1 MSFDRVLI
9 ANRGEIAVRIMRA
22 CRDLGLKAVAVYG
35 PGEERALHARLADDA
50 YALTDANGLPYLDI
64 EQIVARAIESGADAV
79 HPGYGFLAE
88 NAAFAER
95 CASVGIIFIGP
106 PPSAIAAMGSKIEA
120 RAIAVQAGV
129 PVVPGTG
136 EPLPDLGA
144 AIAAAESI
152 GFPVAFK
159 ASAGGGGRGFRVA
172 MSAEEVETA
181 FTGSSGEAL
190 RYFGNAAVY
199 AERYL
204 GAARHI
210 EMQLMA
216 DSHGNAVWLGERD
229 CSVQRRHQKL
239 IEEAPAVGLDPATRH
254 ALGEASVAL
263 AREVG
268 YQNAGTV
275 EFMVEPSGAFYFLEM
290 NTRIQVEH
298 TITEETTGI
307 DLVREQLLVA
317 SGKPLSFTRESIE
330 TRGHSI
336 QFRINAEDPG
346 RNFTPIPGEIASLR
360 FPLGPGVRVDTA
372 AEPGFVVLPAYDSL
386 IAKLVITGRDR
397 GESLA
402 RARRALDEFQIDGI
416 PSTIAFHRRVLDD
429 PAFIEGGVT
438 TRYLTE
444 HPDVIPAAWKGIA
457 AAPAETSSATEHVL
471 EVNGRR
477 FSVRTFGEPIQHA
490 ARSVATVKAA
500 PKRSS
505 NGARAGEGHG
515 GADLISPIQG
525 TVLRVAVQAG
535 AAVAAGELVAVVEAM
550 KMENEIRAHRAGVVQ
565 EILVM
570 PADRIAAGAVLA
582 RIGDGAAV

>member
-9 ANRGEIAVRIMRA
+9 ANRGEIAVRIIRA
-22 CRDLGLKAVAVYG
+22 CRDLGLGTVAVYG
-35 PGEERALHARLADDA
+35 SGEERALHVRLADDA

-64 EQIVARAIESGADAV
+64 EQIVERAIESGANAI

-88 NAAFAER
+88 NANFAER
-95 CASVGIIFIGP
+95 CAAAGITFIGP
-106 PPSAIAAMGSKIEA
+106 PASAIAAMGSKIEA

-136 EPLPDLGA
+136 EPLPDLDV

-172 MSAEEVETA
+172 LSADEVESA
-181 FTGSSGEAL
+181 YTGSSGEAL

-239 IEEAPAVGLDPATRH
+239 IEEAPAVALDPATRQ

-275 EFMVEPSGAFYFLEM
+275 EFMVESSGAFYFLEM

-317 SGKPLSFTRESIE
+317 AGRPLSFTQKSIE

-346 RNFTPIPGEIASLR
+346 RNFTPVPGKITALR
-360 FPLGPGVRVDTA
+360 FPLGPGVRIDSA

-397 GESLA
+397 GEALA
-402 RARRALDEFQIDGI
+402 RARRALDEFQIEGV

-444 HPDVIPAAWKGIA
+444 HPEVIPPAWDGDAAI
-457 AAPAETSSATEHVL
+457 PVESLSVNEQLL

-477 FSVRTFGEPIQHA
+477 FTVRTFGEPLQPAGRSA
-490 ARSVATVKAA
+490 AGVKAA

-505 NGARAGEGHG
+505 NGAGAAGGHG

-525 TVLRVAVQAG
+525 TVLRVAVEAG
-535 AAVAAGELVAVVEAM
+535 ADVAAGDLVAVVEAM
-550 KMENEIRAHRAGVVQ
+550 KMENEIRAHRAGLVQ
-565 EILVM
+565 EVLVA

-582 RIGDGAAV
+582 RIGEGAAV

>member
-9 ANRGEIAVRIMRA
+9 ANRGEIAVRIIRA
-22 CRDLGLKAVAVYG
+22 CRDLGLGTVAVYG
-35 PGEERALHARLADDA
+35 PGEERALHVRLADDA

-64 EQIVARAIESGADAV
+64 QQIVDHAIEAGANAI

-88 NAAFAER
+88 NATFAER
-95 CASVGIIFIGP
+95 CAAAGITFIGP

-136 EPLPDLGA
+136 EPLPDLDA
-144 AIAAAESI
+144 AVAAAGAI

-172 MSAEEVETA
+172 MSADEVESA
-181 FTGSSGEAL
+181 YAGSSGEAL

-216 DSHGNAVWLGERD
+216 DSHGTAVWLGERD

-239 IEEAPAVGLDPATRH
+239 IEEAPAVALEPGTRK

-263 AREVG
+263 AKAVG

-317 SGKPLSFTRESIE
+317 AGQPLSFTQESIA

-336 QFRINAEDPG
+336 QLRINAEDPG
-346 RNFTPIPGEIASLR
+346 RNFAPVPGEITSLR
-360 FPLGPGVRVDTA
+360 FPLGPGVRIDSA
-372 AEPGFVVLPAYDSL
+372 AEPGFAVLPAYDSL

-397 GESLA
+397 GEALA
-402 RARRALDEFQIDGI
+402 RGRRALDEFQIEGV

-444 HPDVIPAAWKGIA
+444 HPEVIPPVWDGD
-457 AAPAETSSATEHVL
+457 PALPVGTPNANERLV

-477 FSVRTFGEPIQHA
+477 FTVRTFGEVALPA
-490 ARSVATVKAA
+490 TRSTAGVKTA
-500 PKRSS
+500 PKRRS
-505 NGARAGEGHG
+505 NGARAGGGHG

-525 TVLRVAVQAG
+525 TVLRVAVAAG
-535 AAVAAGELVAVVEAM
+535 VQVAAGDLVAVVEAM
-550 KMENEIRAHRAGVVQ
+550 KMENEIRAHRTGLVQ
-565 EILVM
+565 EILVA

-582 RIGDGAAV
+582 RIGDGVSA

>member
-1 MSFDRVLI
+1 MPFDRVLI
-9 ANRGEIAVRIMRA
+9 ANRGEIAVRIIRA
-22 CRDLGLKAVAVYG
+22 CRDLGLSTVAVYG
-35 PGEERALHARLADDA
+35 PGEERALHVRLADDA

-64 EQIVARAIESGADAV
+64 DQILARAAESGANAV

-88 NAAFAER
+88 NATFAER
-95 CASVGIIFIGP
+95 CAASGITFIGP
-106 PPSAIAAMGSKIEA
+106 PAAAIAAMGSKIEA

-136 EPLPDLGA
+136 QPLPDLDA
-144 AIAAAESI
+144 AVAAANEI

-172 MSAEEVETA
+172 MTADEVETA
-181 FTGSSGEAL
+181 YTGSSGEAL

-239 IEEAPAVGLDPATRH
+239 IEEAPAVALDPSVRA
-254 ALGEASVAL
+254 ALGASSVAL
-263 AREVG
+263 AKAVG

-275 EFMVEPSGAFYFLEM
+275 EFMVEPSGDFFFLEM

-317 SGKPLSFTRESIE
+317 AGEPLSFSQDSIE

-336 QFRINAEDPG
+336 QLRINAEDPG
-346 RNFTPIPGEIASLR
+346 RNFSPVPGQITNLR
-360 FPLGPGVRVDTA
+360 FPLGPGVRIDSA
-372 AEPGFVVLPAYDSL
+372 AEPGFTVLPAYDSL
-386 IAKLVITGRDR
+386 IAKLVLTGRDR
-397 GESLA
+397 AEALA
-402 RARRALDEFQIDGI
+402 RARRALDEFEIGGV
-416 PSTIAFHRRVLDD
+416 PSTIDFHRRVLDS
-429 PAFIEGGVT
+429 PEFIEGGVT
-438 TRYLTE
+438 TRFLTE
-444 HPDVIPAAWKGIA
+444 HPEVIPAAWEGEVASTPDA
-457 AAPAETSSATEHVL
+457 AFADEQIL

-477 FSVRTFGEPIQHA
+477 FTVRSFGDALRPA
-490 ARSVATVKAA
+490 ARTAAVKSA
-500 PKRSS
+500 PKRSA
-505 NGARAGEGHG
+505 NGAGGSSGHS
-515 GADLISPIQG
+515 GADLVSPIQG
-525 TVLRVAVQAG
+525 TVLRVAVETG
-535 AAVAAGELVAVVEAM
+535 VSVAAGDLIAVVEAM
-550 KMENEIRAHRAGVVQ
+550 KMENEIRAHRAGLVQ
-565 EILVM
+565 EVLVA

-582 RIGDGAAV
+582 RIGEG

>member
-9 ANRGEIAVRIMRA
+9 ANRGEIAVRIIRA
-22 CRDLGLKAVAVYG
+22 CRDLGLKTVAVYG
-35 PGEERALHARLADDA
+35 PGEVRAMHVRLADDA

-64 EQIVARAIESGADAV
+64 EQIVGRAIESGANAI

-88 NAAFAER
+88 NAQFAER
-95 CASVGIIFIGP
+95 CASAGITFIGP

-136 EPLPDLGA
+136 EPLRDLDA

-172 MSAEEVETA
+172 LSADEVESA
-181 FTGSSGEAL
+181 FTGRSGEAL

-239 IEEAPAVGLDPATRH
+239 IEEAPAVGLDPATRQ

-275 EFMVEPSGAFYFLEM
+275 EFMVEPSGAFYLLEM

-298 TITEETTGI
+298 TITEETSGI

-317 SGKPLSFTRESIE
+317 SGEPLSFTQKSIE
-330 TRGHSI
+330 TSGHSI

-346 RNFTPIPGEIASLR
+346 RNFTPTPGEITGVR

-372 AEPGFVVLPAYDSL
+372 AEPG
-386 IAKLVITGRDR
+386 
-397 GESLA
+397 
-402 RARRALDEFQIDGI
+402 
-416 PSTIAFHRRVLDD
+416 
-429 PAFIEGGVT
+429 
-438 TRYLTE
+438 
-444 HPDVIPAAWKGIA
+444 
-457 AAPAETSSATEHVL
+457 
-471 EVNGRR
+471 
-477 FSVRTFGEPIQHA
+477 
-490 ARSVATVKAA
+490 
-500 PKRSS
+500 
-505 NGARAGEGHG
+505 
-515 GADLISPIQG
+515 
-525 TVLRVAVQAG
+525 
-535 AAVAAGELVAVVEAM
+535 
-550 KMENEIRAHRAGVVQ
+550 
-565 EILVM
+565 
-570 PADRIAAGAVLA
+570 
-582 RIGDGAAV
+582 

>member
-9 ANRGEIAVRIMRA
+9 ANRGEIAVRIIRA
-22 CRDLGLKAVAVYG
+22 CRDLGLQTVAVYG
-35 PGEERALHARLADDA
+35 PGEERALHVRLADDA
-50 YALTDANGLPYLDI
+50 YFLTDANGLPYLDI
-64 EQIVARAIESGADAV
+64 EQIVGRAMESGANAI

-88 NAAFAER
+88 NAVFAER
-95 CASVGIIFIGP
+95 CASAGMTFIGP
-106 PPSAIAAMGSKIEA
+106 PPVAIAAMGSKIEA

-136 EPLPDLGA
+136 EPLPDLAA
-144 AIAAAESI
+144 AIAAADSI

-172 MSAEEVETA
+172 LSADEVEA
-181 FTGSSGEAL
+181 AYTGSSGEAL
-190 RYFGNAAVY
+190 RYFGNPAVY

-216 DSHGNAVWLGERD
+216 DRHGNAVWLGERD

-239 IEEAPAVGLDPATRH
+239 IEEAPAVGLDPATRQ

-263 AREVG
+263 ARAVG

-317 SGKPLSFTRESIE
+317 AGNPLSFTQESIE

-336 QFRINAEDPG
+336 QLRINAEDPG
-346 RNFTPIPGEIASLR
+346 RNFTPVPGEITKLR
-360 FPLGPGVRVDTA
+360 FPLGPGVRIDSA

-402 RARRALDEFQIDGI
+402 RARRALDEFQIEGV

-429 PAFIEGGVT
+429 AAFIEGGVT

-444 HPDVIPAAWKGIA
+444 HPEVIPPAWEGDA
-457 AAPAETSSATEHVL
+457 AAPKETPGANEQVI
-471 EVNGRR
+471 EVNGHR
-477 FSVRTFGEPIQHA
+477 FSVRTFGEPMQHA
-490 ARSVATVKAA
+490 ARSVTTAKSA
-500 PKRSS
+500 PKRNS
-505 NGARAGEGHG
+505 NGARAAGAG
-515 GADLISPIQG
+515 GADLVSPIQG
-525 TVLRVAVQAG
+525 TVLRVAVEAG
-535 AAVAAGELVAVVEAM
+535 ADVAAGDLVAVVEAM

-565 EILVM
+565 EILVL
-570 PADRIAAGAVLA
+570 PSDRIAAGAVLA
-582 RIGDGAAV
+582 RIGDRVAV

>member
-9 ANRGEIAVRIMRA
+9 ANRGEIAVRVIRA
-22 CRDLGLKAVAVYG
+22 CRDLGCSPVAIYG
-35 PGEERALHARLADDA
+35 PREEGALHVRLADDA
-50 YALTDANGLPYLDI
+50 YAISDANGLPYLDI
-64 EQIVARAIESGADAV
+64 DQILQRAAESGANAV

-88 NAAFAER
+88 NATFAQR
-95 CASVGIIFIGP
+95 CAEAGIVFVGP
-106 PPSAIAAMGSKIEA
+106 PATAIAAMGSKIEA

-136 EPLPDLGA
+136 EPLAGVKA
-144 AIAAAESI
+144 AVATANAI

-172 MSAEEVETA
+172 QTADEVEDA
-181 FTGSSGEAL
+181 FNGSSGEAS
-190 RYFGNAAVY
+190 RYFGNPAVY

-216 DSHGNAVWLGERD
+216 DRHGNAVWLGERD

-239 IEEAPAVGLDPATRH
+239 IEEAPAVDLRPETRQ

-263 AREVG
+263 ARAVG
-268 YQNAGTV
+268 YENAGTV
-275 EFMVEPSGAFYFLEM
+275 EFMVEPSGEFFFLEM

-317 SGKPLSFTRESIE
+317 AGEPLSFAQESIE
-330 TRGHSI
+330 TKGHAI
-336 QFRINAEDPG
+336 QLRINAEDPG
-346 RNFTPIPGEIASLR
+346 RNFAPMPGAIDRLR
-360 FPLGPGVRVDTA
+360 FPLGPGVRIDSA
-372 AEPGFVVLPAYDSL
+372 AEPGSVVLPAYDSL

-397 GESLA
+397 DEALA
-402 RARRALDEFQIDGI
+402 RARRALDEFEIGGV
-416 PSTIAFHRRVLDD
+416 PSTVGFHRRVMDD
-429 PAFIEGGVT
+429 PAFIAGGVT

-444 HPDVIPAAWKGIA
+444 HPEVIPPAWDGTVA
-457 AAPAETSSATEHVL
+457 VPEDDFSQNEQVM

-477 FSVRTFGEPIQHA
+477 FTVRTYGQPLA
-490 ARSVATVKAA
+490 PARSTT
-500 PKRSS
+500 PSNRQPPRRNS
-505 NGARAGEGHG
+505 NGAGGRGSHG
-515 GADLISPIQG
+515 SNELISPIQG
-525 TVLRVAVQAG
+525 TVLRVAVEIG
-535 AAVAAGELVAVVEAM
+535 AAVAAGDLVAVVEAM
-550 KMENEIRAHRAGVVQ
+550 KMENEIRAHKAGAVLDV
-565 EILVM
+565 LVA

-582 RIGDGAAV
+582 RIGED

>member
-1 MSFDRVLI
+1 MF
-9 ANRGEIAVRIMRA
+9 G
-22 CRDLGLKAVAVYG
+22 
-35 PGEERALHARLADDA
+35 LADDA

-64 EQIVARAIESGADAV
+64 EQIIDRAIESGANAI

-95 CASVGIIFIGP
+95 CASAGITFIGP

-136 EPLPDLGA
+136 EPLPDLDA

-172 MSAEEVETA
+172 MSADEVESA

-239 IEEAPAVGLDPATRH
+239 IEEAPAVGLDPATRQ

-317 SGKPLSFTRESIE
+317 SGEPLSFTQESIE

-346 RNFTPIPGEIASLR
+346 AISPQLRERSPGLR

-372 AEPGFVVLPAYDSL
+372 AEPGFVGFA
-386 IAKLVITGRDR
+386 
-397 GESLA
+397 
-402 RARRALDEFQIDGI
+402 GI
-416 PSTIAFHRRVLDD
+416 RFAHR
-429 PAFIEGGVT
+429 
-438 TRYLTE
+438 
-444 HPDVIPAAWKGIA
+444 
-457 AAPAETSSATEHVL
+457 
-471 EVNGRR
+471 
-477 FSVRTFGEPIQHA
+477 
-490 ARSVATVKAA
+490 
-500 PKRSS
+500 
-505 NGARAGEGHG
+505 
-515 GADLISPIQG
+515 
-525 TVLRVAVQAG
+525 QAG
-535 AAVAAGELVAVVEAM
+535 HQ
-550 KMENEIRAHRAGVVQ
+550 RTR
-565 EILVM
+565 
-570 PADRIAAGAVLA
+570 P
-582 RIGDGAAV
+582 

>member
-9 ANRGEIAVRIMRA
+9 ANRGEIAVRIIRA
-22 CRDLGLKAVAVYG
+22 CRDLGLGTVAVYG
-35 PGEERALHARLADDA
+35 PGEERALHVRLADDA

-64 EQIVARAIESGADAV
+64 QQIVDHAIEAGANAI

-88 NAAFAER
+88 NATFAER
-95 CASVGIIFIGP
+95 CAAAGITFIGP

-136 EPLPDLGA
+136 EPLPDLDA
-144 AIAAAESI
+144 AVAAAGAI

-172 MSAEEVETA
+172 MSADEVESA
-181 FTGSSGEAL
+181 YAGSSGEAL

-216 DSHGNAVWLGERD
+216 DSHGTAVWLGERD

-239 IEEAPAVGLDPATRH
+239 IEEAPAVALEPGTRK

-263 AREVG
+263 AKAVG

-307 DLVREQLLVA
+307 DLVREQLLVSA
-317 SGKPLSFTRESIE
+317 GQPLSFTQESIE

-336 QFRINAEDPG
+336 QLRINAEDPG
-346 RNFTPIPGEIASLR
+346 RNFAPVPGEIISLR
-360 FPLGPGVRVDTA
+360 FPLGPGVRIDSA
-372 AEPGFVVLPAYDSL
+372 AEPGFAVLPAYDSL

-397 GESLA
+397 GEALA
-402 RARRALDEFQIDGI
+402 RGRRALDEFQIEGV

-444 HPDVIPAAWKGIA
+444 HPEVIPPVWDGDPALPVGIPNA
-457 AAPAETSSATEHVL
+457 NERLV

-477 FSVRTFGEPIQHA
+477 FTVRTFGEVALPVTRSA
-490 ARSVATVKAA
+490 AGVKTA

-505 NGARAGEGHG
+505 NGARAGGGHG

-525 TVLRVAVQAG
+525 TVLRVAVAAG
-535 AAVAAGELVAVVEAM
+535 VQVAAGDLVAVVEAM
-550 KMENEIRAHRAGVVQ
+550 KMENEIRAHRTGLVQ
-565 EILVM
+565 EILVA

-582 RIGDGAAV
+582 RIGDGVSA

>member
-9 ANRGEIAVRIMRA
+9 ANRGEIAVRIIRA
-22 CRDLGLKAVAVYG
+22 CRDLGLETVAVYG
-35 PGEERALHARLADDA
+35 PGEERALHVRLADDA
-50 YALTDANGLPYLDI
+50 YALTDVNGLPYLDI
-64 EQIVARAIESGADAV
+64 EQIIARANESGANAI

-88 NAAFAER
+88 NATFAER
-95 CASVGIIFIGP
+95 CANAGIAFIGP
-106 PPSAIAAMGSKIEA
+106 PPTAIAAMGSKIEA
-120 RAIAVQAGV
+120 RALAVQAGV

-136 EPLPDLGA
+136 EPLADLDA
-144 AIAAAESI
+144 AVAAAQSI

-172 MSAEEVETA
+172 MSADEVETA

-239 IEEAPAVGLDPATRH
+239 IEEAPAVDLDPVTRQ
-254 ALGEASVAL
+254 ALGEASVSL
-263 AREVG
+263 ARAVG

-317 SGKPLSFTRESIE
+317 SGAPLSFMQESIE

-336 QFRINAEDPG
+336 QLRINAEDPG
-346 RNFTPIPGEIASLR
+346 RNFTPVPGTITALR
-360 FPLGPGVRVDTA
+360 FPLGPGVRIDSA
-372 AEPGFVVLPAYDSL
+372 AESGFVVLPAYDSL

-397 GESLA
+397 REALA
-402 RARRALDEFQIDGI
+402 RARRALDEFQIEGV
-416 PSTIAFHRRVLDD
+416 PSTIGFHRRVLDD

-444 HPDVIPAAWKGIA
+444 HPEVVPPAWEGDT
-457 AAPAETSSATEHVL
+457 AAPAEALPASERVL

-477 FSVRTFGEPIQHA
+477 FAVRTFGEPLP
-490 ARSVATVKAA
+490 SATRAVVTAKGA

-505 NGARAGEGHG
+505 NGAGAAGGHG
-515 GADLISPIQG
+515 GADLVSPIQG
-525 TVLRVAVQAG
+525 TVLRVVVEAG
-535 AAVAAGELVAVVEAM
+535 VGVAAGDLVAVVEAM

-565 EILVM
+565 EILVA